1 MTRKQHADIFN
12 TYLCRLSL
20 SQFRKIAEQY
30 ESCWH
35 SALHHGISAQIEEQT
50 KLDAVILAAFENM
63 LDHDIENIE
72 RINRHA

>member
-1 MTRKQHADIFN
+1 MTMNRKQHADIFHA
-12 TYLCRLSL
+12 YLCKLSL
-20 SQFRKIAEQY
+20 SEFRKIAEQY

-35 SALHHGISAQIEEQT
+35 SALHHGTSAQIEEQS

-72 RINRHA
+72 RVKQ